1 MFFSAFAASNL
12 PMIEKGPFFAIPW
25 THCSSA
31 GMTRGMNMALENEL
45 ETFGREL
52 PRLLAVEGNRG
63 KFALISGERVDSVWG
78 TVEAGL
84 EAGYDRFGLKPFL
97 VKEVTEHEKA
107 RFFSRNVTACR

>member
-1 MFFSAFAASNL
+1 MFFSAFAARNL
-12 PMIEKGPFFAIPW
+12 PMIQKARFLAIPW
-25 THCSSA
+25 THRPGA

-45 ETFGREL
+45 ETFRREL

-78 TVEAGL
+78 TVDAGL

-107 RFFSRNVTACR
+107 RFFSRNVT